1 MEQQPTCYICCD
13 VFTTKQRHPIKC
25 MHKDCGKIVCTRCFK
40 QYLLIKENKQ
50 ECMGCKQPITNEFI
64 FMHTPRKFREQ
75 YLNKIVELDLVNEQL
90 LLKATRERAE
100 ARKNMQLLR
109 SRISA
114 LKTHTDKYK
123 KDSMFVKM
131 VQSFENELLEIKQS
145 IMSKSDEEIN
155 KMSNSFYCP
164 MNKCEGIVMNGHC
177 LKCNKHI
184 CAKCKEERSNVHE
197 CNKELVETINM
208 IKRDTKPCPNCKTP
222 IHKIDGCDQMFCT
235 KCKTAFSWRNL
246 TIQTGIINNP
256 HYDEYMAQI
265 NNGNAPFINVN
276 DPCVDHL
283 NIALEEMSRNGN
295 YIDATRKNSTT
306 RAIKKNFFIQRVI
319 NEINY
324 ILPVLTIKAYDDQ
337 SMNESRQ
344 RLRENFVH
352 EEMHNIANAYTNW
365 NNQLLLV
372 YKRREMMKDLIKI
385 IELFDRG
392 LKDLIIIGYQKVEY
406 DVMLSNIINL
416 VNYFS
421 SQLRENEKRNGNI
434 KNKTTISIDHGL
446 RCGLV
451 QY

>member
-1 MEQQPTCYICCD
+1 
-13 VFTTKQRHPIKC
+13 
-25 MHKDCGKIVCTRCFK
+25 
-40 QYLLIKENKQ
+40 
-50 ECMGCKQPITNEFI
+50 
-64 FMHTPRKFREQ
+64 
-75 YLNKIVELDLVNEQL
+75 
-90 LLKATRERAE
+90 
-100 ARKNMQLLR
+100 
-109 SRISA
+109 
-114 LKTHTDKYK
+114 
-123 KDSMFVKM
+123 
-131 VQSFENELLEIKQS
+131 
-145 IMSKSDEEIN
+145 
-155 KMSNSFYCP
+155 
-164 MNKCEGIVMNGHC
+164 
-177 LKCNKHI
+177 
-184 CAKCKEERSNVHE
+184 
-197 CNKELVETINM
+197 
-208 IKRDTKPCPNCKTP
+208 
-222 IHKIDGCDQMFCT
+222 
-235 KCKTAFSWRNL
+235 
-246 TIQTGIINNP
+246 
-256 HYDEYMAQI
+256 MAQI

-344 RLRENFVH
+344 RLRENFVR